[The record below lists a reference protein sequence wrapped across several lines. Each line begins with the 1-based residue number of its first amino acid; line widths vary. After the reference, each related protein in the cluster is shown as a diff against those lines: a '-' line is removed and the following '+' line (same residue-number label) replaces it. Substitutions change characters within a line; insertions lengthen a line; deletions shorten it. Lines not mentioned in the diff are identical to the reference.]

1 MKKIIL
7 DLNASMS
14 KEELHSY
21 LKEKFSFPEYYGNN
35 LDALYDCLTDICEPT
50 AVGLFISDDF
60 TDETDVLPDNE
71 CFGGE
76 NGVEEMPQQVSY
88 LQKLKRVFADAEQ
101 CNEDLAVIFGR

>member
-1 MKKIIL
+1 MKECVIHGATIPDWDALYTKL
-7 DLNASMS
+7 AADLA
-14 KEELHSY
+14 LPTW
-21 LKEKFSFPEYYGNN
+21 FGRN

-76 NGVEEMPQQVSY
+76 NGVEEMPRPVSY
-88 LQKLKRVFADAEQ
+88 LQKLRRVFADAEQ